1 MANYTAAS
9 DRCRTP
15 SVSPGRSDLVFAS
28 LSFLLNVRNTDPCS
42 DTLVLAL
49 LHKFPLQKVQINLS
63 LTGSLT
69 HSVTA
74 VNGWRSRL
82 MYPCGRGPRTHLKLS
97 WPWLAARI
105 RTELFCVFL
114 LAPLVITPQLAPLF
128 CARRRLCTALLPHKR
143 LIYFICDPIILG
155 PSRKRNS
162 HTDGY
167 NDRWRLTGRDVCN
180 YICCSRVPPNQCQAA
195 LEMSCGGSRA
205 GWGHFLTVSIRKHL

>member
-9 DRCRTP
+9 DRCP
-15 SVSPGRSDLVFAS
+15 ALSVSPGRSDLVFAS
-28 LSFLLNVRNTDPCS
+28 LSFLLDVRNTDPGS

-49 LHKFPLQKVQINLS
+49 LHKFPLQKVQINPS

-82 MYPCGRGPRTHLKLS
+82 MYPSGRRPRTHLNLS

-105 RTELFCVFL
+105 WTS
-114 LAPLVITPQLAPLF
+114 LVITPQF
-128 CARRRLCTALLPHKR
+128 PHKR

-155 PSRKRNS
+155 PSRKRSS

-205 GWGHFLTVSIRKHL
+205 GWGHFLTVSIRKHLQALDGSHTSDQMTDGRYAAANWS